1 MIRITIEESSFKIYR
16 ILKEK
21 KFDLSL
27 SMDPPRFLDPITRIE
42 AWRGKK
48 KLTRSRARNET
59 KGRGVFACFRELCYF
74 IYIFVDGS
82 SRGPLPLPFT
92 FMFYGQA
99 VPRAPQKP
107 TNSPTNAVA
116 LERNHFA
123 RFIYVVT
130 IKRAPPSSNPWK

>member
-1 MIRITIEESSFKIYR
+1 MITIEESSFKIYR

-21 KFDLSL
+21 KFDLSFTFNGSSAVSRSDNANRSL
-27 SMDPPRFLDPITRIE
+27 E
-42 AWRGKK
+42 GEKK
-48 KLTRSRARNET
+48 IDSFACKKRDEGSRCFRVFSRA
-59 KGRGVFACFRELCYF
+59 LLLY
-74 IYIFVDGS
+74 IYIDGS